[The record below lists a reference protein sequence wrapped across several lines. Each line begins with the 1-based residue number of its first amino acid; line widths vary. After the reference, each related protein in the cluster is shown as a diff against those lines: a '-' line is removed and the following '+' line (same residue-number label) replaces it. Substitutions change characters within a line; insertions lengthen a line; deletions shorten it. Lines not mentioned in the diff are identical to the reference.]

1 MEPPSSNLM
10 ASAMT
15 KNRGDSKSNPMPA
28 PRTSK
33 VRWRAPVLCPTVEHS
48 CATSGS
54 SDTGNVGCPRR
65 CFEVVL
71 PENAGDGVDYVGSI
85 FVRHAGRQRQRH
97 HALVLPQSYREI
109 FPFVPVLFAV
119 ILVQVDGDEVHGTAN
134 VATLH
139 FGNELISGNSEAV
152 QVESQNIEMPGV
164 LNIFPLGGQLQFLV
178 IAESSL
184 IVLDNLAPPGVELG
198 QLS

>member
-1 MEPPSSNLM
+1 MGPPSSNLI

-33 VRWRAPVLCPTVEHS
+33 TRWRAPVLCPTVRHS

-65 CFEVVL
+65 RFEAGL
-71 PENAGDGVDYVGSI
+71 PDNTGDGVDYVGSI
-85 FVRHAGRQRQRH
+85 FVRHARRQRQRH

-109 FPFVPVLFAV
+109 LPFVPVLFAI
-119 ILVQVDGDEVHGTAN
+119 ILVQVDRDEVHGTAN
-134 VATLH
+134 VAALH
-139 FGNELISGNSEAV
+139 FGNELIPCNGHAV
-152 QVESQNIEMPGV
+152 QVESQ
-164 LNIFPLGGQLQFLV
+164 
-178 IAESSL
+178 
-184 IVLDNLAPPGVELG
+184 
-198 QLS
+198 